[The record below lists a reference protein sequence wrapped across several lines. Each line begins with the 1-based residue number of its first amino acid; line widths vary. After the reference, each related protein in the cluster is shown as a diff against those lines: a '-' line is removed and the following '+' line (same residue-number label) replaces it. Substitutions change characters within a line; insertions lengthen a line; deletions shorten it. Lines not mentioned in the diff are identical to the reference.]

1 MDEKQKILN
10 ALREILDPELGY
22 DIVSLGMITEVKI
35 EDNKVYVKFLPTTPM
50 CPYLPYLIEA
60 ITVKIKKLGY
70 DVEVEIDLENQWSP
84 ERIDPEVRKKLGI
97 Q

>member
-1 MDEKQKILN
+1 MDEKQRILN
-10 ALREILDPELGY
+10 ALREIRDPELGY
-22 DIVSLGMITEVKI
+22 DIVSLGMIEEIKI
-35 EDNKVYVKFLPTTPM
+35 ENGKVHMRLLPTTPM

-60 ITVKIKKLGY
+60 IAVKIKKLGY

-97 Q
+97 

>member
-1 MDEKQKILN
+1 MDEKQRILN
-10 ALREILDPELGY
+10 ALREIKDPELGY
-22 DIVSLGMITEVKI
+22 DIVSLGMIEEIKI
-35 EDNKVYVKFLPTTPM
+35 ENGKVHMRLLPTTPM

-60 ITVKIKKLGY
+60 IAVKIKKLGY